1 MLAALSLIP
10 GLDDIARPGD
20 PARNAD
26 AIRQIADLFIAGAP
40 RLRPEHIDLFDGI
53 FTRLAPQASTATR
66 VELAERMSLVANAPP
81 TLVRG
86 LIADED
92 IAIAA
97 PLLSRAIID
106 TATLVD
112 LARRKSQPH
121 LLAIAG
127 RTLLQSDVTDV
138 LVRRGDRDVA
148 RRVAGNAGAEFSHA
162 GFSALI
168 RRSSDDGVLA
178 LAVGQRDDLSDPL
191 LRDLLAGTVDI
202 VRRRLFDTVTPLR
215 KAAINQAMQEIGG
228 KPKRAAIRRDF
239 AAAQRAII
247 ALHRS
252 GGLDESAVLGFAKTH
267 DYEKAVAALSAM
279 TGVRIPTL
287 DHLIM
292 GDRHDPIL
300 ILGKSIGLEWTTVR
314 SLILMRLGP
323 ARQPASSDIED
334 ARLNFERLVPSTAQR
349 VLTFWQ
355 ARPAT
360 AEA

>member
-1 MLAALSLIP
+1 MVAVLSLIP
-10 GLDDIARPGD
+10 GLDDIVRHGD

-26 AIRQIADLFIAGAP
+26 AIRQISDLFIAGAAQ
-40 RLRPEHIDLFDGI
+40 LRPEHVDLFDGI
-53 FTRLAPQASTATR
+53 FTRLVPQTSPTTR
-66 VELAERMSLVANAPP
+66 MELAERMSLVANAPP
-81 TLVRG
+81 ALVRS
-86 LIADED
+86 LIGDDD
-92 IAIAA
+92 ISIAG
-97 PLLSRAIID
+97 PLLTRSPVID

-112 LARRKSQPH
+112 IARRKSQPH

-127 RTLLQSDVTDV
+127 RTVVQTDVTDV

-168 RRSSDDGVLA
+168 RRSTDDGVLA
-178 LAVGQRDDLSDPL
+178 LVVGQRDDLTDPQ

-202 VRRRLFDTVTPLR
+202 VRRRLFDTVPPLR

-228 KPKRAAIRRDF
+228 KPKRHTVRRDF

-247 ALHRS
+247 VLHRS
-252 GGLDESAVLGFAKTH
+252 GALDENAVLGFAKTH

-323 ARQPASSDIED
+323 ARLPASADLED
-334 ARLNFERLVPSTAQR
+334 ARVSFERLVPSTAQR
-349 VLTFWQ
+349 VLNFWQ
-355 ARPAT
+355 ARPAM
-360 AEA
+360 A